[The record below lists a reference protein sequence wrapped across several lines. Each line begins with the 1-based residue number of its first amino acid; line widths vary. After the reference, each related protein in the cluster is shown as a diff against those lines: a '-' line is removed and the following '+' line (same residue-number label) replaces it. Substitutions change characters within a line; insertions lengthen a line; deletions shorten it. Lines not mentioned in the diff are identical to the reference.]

1 VVPGISSQPA
11 ERITSSFRSMQLP
24 GYTTFGRL
32 VNLRRRGLGRGA
44 TIDVVIDRPP
54 TTDGWAFELT
64 KVSVVLDLRTIGLPK
79 KMILAFPLSRCML
92 KTCNL
97 IAMQMRCVRRTAGSN
112 TGMRCSGLAV

>member
-1 VVPGISSQPA
+1 MQA
-11 ERITSSFRSMQLP
+11 EEAI
-24 GYTTFGRL
+24 
-32 VNLRRRGLGRGA
+32 LRRARVSILRASFARGAGIGGGA
-44 TIDVVIDRPP
+44 TIHVVIL

-97 IAMQMRCVRRTAGSN
+97 IAMQVRRLRRTAGSN